1 MAMARLSR
9 QRRAVLILSV
19 AGQRHPAVRG
29 RDWRQLRAR
38 HLPVA
43 PALFS
48 ALLMG
53 GCAINPV
60 PTDVATAG
68 MPNPEAALQ
77 QSMQQV
83 DAEMAELGQLSP
95 ANAQDLPP
103 VIPAELQRVVS
114 FEWTGPLDQGAAK
127 LAASIGYTFYM
138 TAPASPPPIDVAIR
152 MSSVTAYQV
161 FESLGAAAGT
171 RATVAVD
178 PLHHQVQVIYHV

>member
-1 MAMARLSR
+1 MARLSW
-9 QRRAVLILSV
+9 QRGAGPISSV
-19 AGQRHPAVRG
+19 AGRHPAARG
-29 RDWRQLRAR
+29 RDWRRLRAR

-48 ALLMG
+48 ALLA

-114 FEWTGPLDQGAAK
+114 FVWTGPLDQGVAK

>member
-1 MAMARLSR
+1 
-9 QRRAVLILSV
+9 
-19 AGQRHPAVRG
+19 
-29 RDWRQLRAR
+29 
-38 HLPVA
+38 
-43 PALFS
+43 
-48 ALLMG
+48 
-53 GCAINPV
+53 
-60 PTDVATAG
+60 
-68 MPNPEAALQ
+68 
-77 QSMQQV
+77 
-83 DAEMAELGQLSP
+83 
-95 ANAQDLPP
+95 

-114 FEWTGPLDQGAAK
+114 FKWTGPLDQGVAK

>member
-1 MAMARLSR
+1 M
-9 QRRAVLILSV
+9 
-19 AGQRHPAVRG
+19 
-29 RDWRQLRAR
+29 
-38 HLPVA
+38 
-43 PALFS
+43 
-48 ALLMG
+48 LLAG

-114 FEWTGPLDQGAAK
+114 FEWTGPLDQGVAK

-138 TAPASPPPIDVAIR
+138 TAPASPPPPIDVAIR